1 MGCRMATT
9 TAAKLAAEPTPTT
22 ATTSMQRNIQVV
34 GAGGSLETI
43 GAPSKKEAES
53 LLQELLKEE
62 GLLAAND
69 TCTPCSAGESR
80 CCYLWQQGVARVQE
94 PDFSN
99 EEQNLQIHFRL
110 DYEKPF
116 DKELVQA
123 LHELPFSSAEDRR
136 EFGKKIAEQ
145 GIFKASQLQSVR
157 KSTLPAGASPMLA
170 AKFEEAKSSYKS
182 EKLQEPEEARRA
194 REDRKELKEGL
205 EDKLEKG
212 QIAITEAME
221 AMKTAAQS
229 GSERLKKAAA
239 AKMKRAK
246 EYLDQIQVKDADLD
260 RAEESS
266 KLDDMM
272 KLPDTD
278 TIGGKHVPL
287 NLLIEEL
294 GVMRG
299 VSFARAAGPDQ
310 SFEAYDIVAQLK
322 PAYTGYKEKD
332 EDQLVA
338 AIAVSPDLTSQQ
350 VSIEEDTAAD
360 IEAAN
365 AIFANV
371 GSSAFSSSS
380 SNFGLEV
387 GVEAQSIFAHAGAS
401 AGHQDRRGQ
410 SGGTAKEAEAKKMR
424 KLSETTRSLYR
435 STFYLEPRL
444 HVLIQRDMLD
454 LSSSFE
460 DAVSNI
466 TKALPSHGL
475 PGADAYALA
484 WQLFDRFGDHVCPQ
498 VLLGGWWRIT
508 ASYQSTKFQSRIDVS
523 NIASE
528 AIEQSHSQAQQSSV
542 SAGGGGGRTGFS
554 VDVHASSSWGTSSS
568 DSSQK
573 SSSIGLRHVNQTALE
588 DSQVAVAHTWKGG
601 SSGCSPADWRRS
613 LDESTNSN
621 WKVIDRHV
629 DHCFPLWEWGGIHPQ
644 VKDLLRSQYV
654 PWAQQFNTTTTSTSA
669 ASTTGLPSTT
679 PRPTPRKKLKEERDV
694 QWPVRSATVLLHCDP
709 GWQVAACNM
718 KQGAARKNL
727 MSVFPS
733 AGSCVIRCKQQDR
746 ANCERTLPQI
756 PIQLYCWPSTGYPVR
771 STRDMIYVDSSFT
784 EDSLNFCGGWRVA
797 DCFFDSVVAPMYAQV
812 KDGMCVV
819 TAGYGVSNVND
830 VWSEYL
836 TTICEQAG

>member
-1 MGCRMATT
+1 
-9 TAAKLAAEPTPTT
+9 
-22 ATTSMQRNIQVV
+22 
-34 GAGGSLETI
+34 
-43 GAPSKKEAES
+43 
-53 LLQELLKEE
+53 
-62 GLLAAND
+62 
-69 TCTPCSAGESR
+69 
-80 CCYLWQQGVARVQE
+80 
-94 PDFSN
+94 
-99 EEQNLQIHFRL
+99 
-110 DYEKPF
+110 
-116 DKELVQA
+116 
-123 LHELPFSSAEDRR
+123 
-136 EFGKKIAEQ
+136 
-145 GIFKASQLQSVR
+145 
-157 KSTLPAGASPMLA
+157 
-170 AKFEEAKSSYKS
+170 
-182 EKLQEPEEARRA
+182 
-194 REDRKELKEGL
+194 
-205 EDKLEKG
+205 
-212 QIAITEAME
+212 
-221 AMKTAAQS
+221 MKQ
-229 GSERLKKAAA
+229 
-239 AKMKRAK
+239 AK
-246 EYLDQIQVKDADLD
+246 EYLEQIQVKDADLD
-260 RAEESS
+260 TAEESS
-266 KLDDMM
+266 KLDGMM
-272 KLPDTD
+272 KFSDTD
-278 TIGGKHVPL
+278 TIGGKHIPL

-310 SFEAYDIVAQLK
+310 SFEAYDLVAQLK
-322 PAYTGYKEKD
+322 PAYTGYKEED

-387 GVEAQSIFAHAGAS
+387 GVGAQSIFAHVLGAS
-401 AGHQDRRGQ
+401 GGHQDRKAE
-410 SGGTAKEAEAKKMR
+410 SAGTAKEAEAKKMR

-460 DAVSNI
+460 DALSNV
-466 TKALPSHGL
+466 TRALPSHGTA
-475 PGADAYALA
+475 GADASVLA
-484 WQLFDRFGDHVCPQ
+484 WQLFDRFGDHLCPQ

-542 SAGGGGGRTGFS
+542 SAGGGGGGTGFS
-554 VDVHASSSWGTSSS
+554 VDVHASSSWGASSGDHS
-568 DSSQK
+568 KK
-573 SSSIGLRHVNQTALE
+573 SSSMGLRHVNQTALE

-601 SSGCSPADWRRS
+601 SSGCSPANWRRS

-629 DHCFPLWEWGGIHPQ
+629 DHCFPIWEWGGIHPE
-644 VKDLLRSQYV
+644 VKDLLKSQYE
-654 PWAQQFNTTTTSTSA
+654 PWAQQFNTTTTSTST
-669 ASTTGLPSTT
+669 SRLPSTT

-694 QWPVRSATVLLHCDP
+694 HWPPDQTTVMLHCDP

-718 KQGAARKNL
+718 KMFYARKNL
-727 MSVFPS
+727 MEVFPS

-746 ANCERTLPQI
+746 THCARILPQT
-756 PIQLYCWPSTGYPVR
+756 PLQLYCWPLTDYPVK
-771 STRDMIYVDSSFT
+771 SSRDMIYVDTLFTKDSF
-784 EDSLNFCGGWRVA
+784 NFCGGWRVV
-797 DCFFDSVVAPMYAQV
+797 DCFFENVNVLYAQA

-819 TAGYGVSNVND
+819 EA
-830 VWSEYL
+830 VWVTKVWGEYL

>member
-1 MGCRMATT
+1 
-9 TAAKLAAEPTPTT
+9 
-22 ATTSMQRNIQVV
+22 
-34 GAGGSLETI
+34 
-43 GAPSKKEAES
+43 
-53 LLQELLKEE
+53 
-62 GLLAAND
+62 
-69 TCTPCSAGESR
+69 
-80 CCYLWQQGVARVQE
+80 VQE

-116 DKELVQA
+116 DKELIQA
-123 LHELPFSSAEDRR
+123 LHELPFSNAEDRR

-145 GIFKASQLQSVR
+145 GIFKSSQLQSVR

-170 AKFEEAKSSYKS
+170 AKFAEAKSSYKS
-182 EKLQEPEEARRA
+182 EKLKEPEEAKRA
-194 REDRKELKEGL
+194 RKNRKELKEDL

-212 QIAITEAME
+212 QIAITQAME

-229 GSERLKKAAA
+229 GSERLKEAAA
-239 AKMKRAK
+239 EKMKRAE

-260 RAEESS
+260 RTEESS
-266 KLDDMM
+266 NLDGMM
-272 KLPDTD
+272 KLSDTD
-278 TIGGKHVPL
+278 TIGGKHIPL

-322 PAYTGYKEKD
+322 PAYTGYKEQD
-332 EDQLVA
+332 EDQLLA

-380 SNFGLEV
+380 RNFGLEV

-410 SGGTAKEAEAKKMR
+410 SGGTAKEAEAKKMQ

-460 DAVSNI
+460 DAVSNM
-466 TKALPSHGL
+466 TKALPSHGP
-475 PGADAYALA
+475 PGVDAYALA

-508 ASYQSTKFQSRIDVS
+508 ASYQSTKYQSRIDVS

-542 SAGGGGGRTGFS
+542 SAGGGGGGTGFS

-568 DSSQK
+568 DSRQK

-601 SSGCSPADWRRS
+601 SSGCSPANWRRS

-644 VKDLLRSQYV
+644 VKDLLKSQYV
-654 PWAQQFNTTTTSTSA
+654 PWAQQFNTTTTSTST

-679 PRPTPRKKLKEERDV
+679 PRPTPRKKLKVERDV
-694 QWPVRSATVLLHCDP
+694 QWPVNQATVLLHCDP

-718 KQGAARKNL
+718 KPIAARNNL

-733 AGSCVIRCKQQDR
+733 AGSCVIRCKMQDR
-746 ANCERTLPQI
+746 SNCERTLPQI
-756 PIQLYCWPSTGYPVR
+756 PLQLYCLPSGYPIK

-784 EDSLNFCGGWRVA
+784 TDSLNFCGGWRVV
-797 DCFFDSVVAPMYAQV
+797 DCFFDSITVPLDAHAE
-812 KDGMCVV
+812 DGMCVV
-819 TAGYGVSNVND
+819 TAVPAITMVWTK